1 MLTIT
6 IVQLLCWV
14 NPINIICTEH
24 RQLTLNTIIFC
35 HTEVLCHV
43 FPSSQT
49 YTLLDFEIVGGVA
62 HAEMLGRTNLV
73 AVVGGGQAP
82 KFPDRN
88 GTIARS

>member
-1 MLTIT
+1 M
-6 IVQLLCWV
+6 
-14 NPINIICTEH
+14 
-24 RQLTLNTIIFC
+24 
-35 HTEVLCHV
+35 